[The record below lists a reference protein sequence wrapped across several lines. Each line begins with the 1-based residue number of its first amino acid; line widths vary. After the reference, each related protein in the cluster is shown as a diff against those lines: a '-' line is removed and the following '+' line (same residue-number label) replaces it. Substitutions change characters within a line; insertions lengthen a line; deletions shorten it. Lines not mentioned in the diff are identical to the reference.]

1 MTTFV
6 LVHGAWHGGWC
17 WQHVSRALRAAGHD
31 VFTPTLTGLGER
43 SHLLTPEV
51 DLRTHVR
58 DVLAVLEFEDLT
70 DVVLVG
76 HSYAGMVVTGAAAQ
90 AADRLRKVVVLDGFL
105 PERGEEALRLLPPAT
120 AAHYRDSAA
129 DPGEGWWV
137 PPRPIEAFGVTDPAV
152 GRWLAGK
159 LVRHPFKTY
168 TQPSE
173 HGASDLT
180 VPAAYLLCAGWET
193 RFRPMA
199 ERAGAL
205 GWPVTELAADHEVMA
220 TDPSLLI
227 DELLR
232 VAQPK
237 RAERRGQVVG

>member
-1 MTTFV
+1 VTTFV

-31 VFTPTLTGLGER
+31 VLTPTLTGLGER

-58 DVLAVLEFEDLT
+58 DVTAVLEYEDLT

-76 HSYAGMVVTGAAAQ
+76 HSYAGMVVPGVAAQ
-90 AADRLRKVVVLDGFL
+90 QPDRLRRVVVLDGFL
-105 PERGEEALRLLPPAT
+105 PERGEEALALLPPEA
-120 AAHYRDSAA
+120 AAHYRELAV

-137 PPRPIEAFGVTDPAV
+137 PPRPMDWFGVTDPVAEQ
-152 GRWLAGK
+152 WLSRR
-159 LVRHPFKTY
+159 LVRHPLKTY
-168 TQPSE
+168 TQPAA

-180 VPAAYLLCAGWET
+180 VPAGYILCAGWAT

-199 ERAGAL
+199 ARATEL

-220 TDPSLLI
+220 TDPMALVG
-227 DELLR
+227 ELL
-232 VAQPK
+232 AQK
-237 RAERRGQVVG
+237 HTRSSTTTS